1 MKKLLALM
9 ATASLVIAVSGCSF
23 SESSKSSSKS
33 IGASSKSIGNI
44 LSSPSKSSKSSSGG
58 ESEGEFHHE
67 VADYTYAYVR
77 SSSSSSNYESFVSG
91 LGGIAAKHGVVDWE
105 SNSSVYVAVGRG
117 LKKAKLQGTT
127 YETYKKNLAGGDY
140 AKMQDIQKGYDD

>member
-1 MKKLLALM
+1 MKKLLALIVAM
-9 ATASLVIAVSGCSF
+9 GLVVTVSGCSF
-23 SESSKSSSKS
+23 SESSKSSSTS
-33 IGASSKSIGNI
+33 IGGSSKSLGNI

-58 ESEGEFHHE
+58 DSQGEFHDE
-67 VADYTYAYVR
+67 VMDYTYAYVR
-77 SSSSSSNYESFVSG
+77 SSSSSSHYEGFVSG

-105 SNSSVYVAVGRG
+105 NNSAVYMAVGRG